1 MTYLQN
7 IADTLEAFSAWSGLT
22 MNRSKTELFIS
33 WLNQSE
39 AADISTLSFSLGS
52 LPVHYLGFALMHRKL
67 QICDYRPLID
77 QRKRR
82 FSSWTLRALSY
93 AGKTVLIFCVIYSII
108 NFLFSSF
115 LLPKGCL
122 KWLNHYAQDSFGMDT
137 SQQEQK
143 LRSLG
148 VKSVFLSM
156 KVDLVSGIYAFF
168 CLKLIWLLFCAI
180 WVKANTSK
188 IIRFGAWMKTRLQ
201 HGLGKL
207 SSRCGLF
214 LKYSFNVYL
223 GMDIWLDFGLTIGP
237 LLVH

>member
-52 LPVHYLGFALMHRKL
+52 LPVQYLGFALMHRKL

-77 QRKRR
+77 QLKRR

-122 KWLNHYAQDSFGMDT
+122 KMIESLCSRFLWNGYITTRAKATVAWSQISLLKHEGGFGFRNLCIFLPQT
-137 SQQEQK
+137 H
-143 LRSLG
+143 LASL
-148 VKSVFLSM
+148 L
-156 KVDLVSGIYAFF
+156 
-168 CLKLIWLLFCAI
+168 C
-180 WVKANTSK
+180 N
-188 IIRFGAWMKTRLQ
+188 
-201 HGLGKL
+201 LG
-207 SSRCGLF
+207 
-214 LKYSFNVYL
+214 
-223 GMDIWLDFGLTIGP
+223 
-237 LLVH
+237 